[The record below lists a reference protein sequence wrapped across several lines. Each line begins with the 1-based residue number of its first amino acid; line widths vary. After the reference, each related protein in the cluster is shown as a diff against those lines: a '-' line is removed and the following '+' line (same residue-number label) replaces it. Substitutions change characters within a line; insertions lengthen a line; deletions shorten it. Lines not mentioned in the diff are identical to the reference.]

1 MTSQIRNTYECR
13 GLPNVL
19 LVGAECAPLA
29 KTGGLADVIGTLPK
43 SLAKTGI
50 DARVIMP
57 YHKMIKEKYG
67 DRAEHMLSFY
77 SGFGWGKEYV
87 GLEKLILDGTVIYLI
102 DSEKYFGNAIYLGGD
117 AEGEQYSYF
126 CRAVLDALPCLDFVP
141 EVLHC
146 NDWHTAMIPMLA
158 RTQYKG
164 GMQEKIKY
172 LLTIHNIA
180 FQGKY
185 SFSFVQNLLGIDS
198 RYFTPEFMELY
209 GCADYLKAGC
219 VFADRINTVSPSY
232 AEEIKQPYYAEGL
245 DGILNARSAQLSG
258 IVNGIDSEVFDPS
271 ADKYIAANYALK
283 DRSGKAACKKALQEE
298 LGLNVSESAPIVSM
312 VTRMT
317 EQKGFD
323 LVIYGLDDLL
333 RNTDMQFVLL
343 GSGEARFEDFMRG
356 AEARWK
362 GRVCSYIGYNDELAH
377 RIYAG
382 SDYYLMPSRFEPCG
396 ISQMIAM
403 RYGTVPIVRE
413 TGGLKDTVKPYNE
426 YTGEGTGFSFAN
438 YNGEEMKNT
447 VRYALSFF
455 GSKEVMKR
463 ITDADMEIDF
473 GFDASAREYKEL
485 YSKLICSDCLDKVML
500 EHNSADSRFRRPVGA
515 VRCGED
521 ICLKV
526 SVNSGMVVDPVLVL
540 KDDHTVKEIQMIPD
554 EQGYHVEFKAPDE
567 PEAMWY
573 SFRFETCRGERWLCP
588 DHSGYKSRMLDYSA
602 EGFRLTVYD
611 AEFETPDW
619 LKHSVMYQIFPDR
632 FAFSD
637 DDTAVNG
644 IEYHRSLGQKPR
656 LHRRLSDPVAWQPR
670 KGEKE
675 YFPDDFYGGTLKGI
689 IEKLPYLKDLGIS
702 CIYLNPIVEARSNHR
717 YDTSDY
723 MKVDPILGTNRDFSA
738 LCRKAGSMGIRI
750 ILDGVFS
757 HTGADSIYFNIYDH
771 YDSEGACQGEK
782 SKYHGWYL
790 FDKFPDSY
798 RSWWGIKNLPEV
810 DERNPSWQN
819 YIFRNKS
826 SVMKTWMNRGASGWR
841 LDVADEIPDDVLEAM
856 RTQIKSVDKEAPLI
870 GEVWED
876 PIVKVS
882 YSARRTYAL
891 GRALDSVMNYPLRT
905 ALLDFAHFRLDAPG
919 LRDFL
924 INQQINYPKPLYYS
938 LMNLIGSHDV
948 ARVANSIAYDAVIRQ
963 LPREKQLE
971 IDFTE
976 DMIARAYEFEKLF
989 AAVQFSVPGVPSI
1002 YYGDEQGMTGT
1013 ADPFN
1018 RTPFREN
1025 KKCTLYSHYKTLA
1038 QLRNTNPAMR
1048 TGEAVFMAQ
1057 GSDVLVILR
1066 YINSGHDAF
1075 GAPAVENAVV
1085 TVINRS
1091 DKGSEFTVDCS
1102 YCGLPDYSGWI
1113 GPVSSLTAVLK

>member
-1 MTSQIRNTYECR
+1 MTLHIRNTYECR

-43 SLAKTGI
+43 SLAKLGI

-57 YHKMIKEKYG
+57 YHKKIKDKYG
-67 DRAEHMLSFY
+67 DKVEHMLSFY
-77 SGFGWGKEYV
+77 SDFGWDREYV
-87 GLEKLILDGTVIYLI
+87 GLEKLVISDVVIYLI

-141 EVLHC
+141 EVIHC

-164 GMQEKIKY
+164 AMQERMKF

-209 GCADYLKAGC
+209 GCADFMKAGC
-219 VFADRINTVSPSY
+219 VFSDRINTVSPSY
-232 AEEIKQPYYAEGL
+232 AEEIKLPYYAEGL
-245 DGILNARSAQLSG
+245 DGILNARAAQLSG
-258 IVNGIDSEVFDPS
+258 IVNGIDNEVFDPETDS
-271 ADKYIAANYALK
+271 HIAANYSLE
-283 DRSGKAACKKALQEE
+283 DRSGKALCKKALQEE
-298 LGLNVSESAPIVSM
+298 LGLNVDENAPVVSM

-333 RNTDMQFVLL
+333 SNTDMQFVLL
-343 GSGEARFEDFMRG
+343 GTGDSRFEDFMRG

-377 RIYAG
+377 KIYAG

-413 TGGLKDTVKPYNE
+413 TGGLRDTVKPYNE

-447 VRYALSFF
+447 IRYALSFF
-455 GSKEVMKR
+455 HNKDVMKK
-463 ITDADMEIDF
+463 ITDADMVIDF
-473 GFDASAREYKEL
+473 GFDTSAREYKEL
-485 YSKLICSDCLDKVML
+485 YLKLICSDCLDKVML
-500 EHNSADSRFRRPVGA
+500 EHNSADSRFCWPAGA
-515 VRCGED
+515 VKCGEEV
-521 ICLKV
+521 CLSV
-526 SVNSGMVVDPVLVL
+526 SVSSGLVVDPVLVL
-540 KDDHTVKEIQMIPD
+540 KSDRGTREIPMSPN
-554 EQGYHVEFKAPDE
+554 EQGYYVKFNAPDK

-611 AEFETPDW
+611 AAFETPDW

-637 DDTAVNG
+637 DDTAEKG
-644 IEYHRSLGQKPR
+644 IEYHKSIGQKPR
-656 LHRRLSDPVAWQPR
+656 LHRRLSDPVAWQAR
-670 KGEKE
+670 RGEKE
-675 YFPDDFYGGTLKGI
+675 YFPDDFYGGTFKGI
-689 IEKLPYLKDLGIS
+689 ISKLPYLKDLGIS
-702 CIYLNPIVEARSNHR
+702 CIYLNPIVESRSNHR

-723 MKVDPILGTNRDFSA
+723 LKVDPILGTNRDFSE
-738 LCRKAGSMGIRI
+738 LCRKAEDMGIEI

-757 HTGADSIYFNIYDH
+757 HTGADSIYFNAYGN
-771 YDSEGACQGEK
+771 YGSAGACQGKE
-782 SKYHGWYL
+782 SKYFSWYL
-790 FDKFPDSY
+790 FDEFPDSY

-810 DERNPSWQN
+810 DERNQTWQN

-826 SVMKTWMNRGASGWR
+826 SVMKTWMGRGASGWR

-856 RTQIKSVDKEAPLI
+856 RKEVKSVDKDAPII

-876 PIVKVS
+876 PVVKVS
-882 YSARRTYAL
+882 YGSRRTYAL

-924 INQQINYPKPLYYS
+924 INQEINYPKPLYYS

-948 ARVANSIAYDAVIRQ
+948 ARVVNSIAYDAVIRQ

-971 IDFTE
+971 IDFTDE
-976 DMIARAYEFEKLF
+976 MIAKAVEFEKLF
-989 AAVQFSVPGVPSI
+989 AAVQFSIPGVPSI

-1018 RTPFREN
+1018 RKPFREN
-1025 KKCTLYSHYKTLA
+1025 KKCTLYSHYKELS
-1038 QLRNTNPAMR
+1038 QLRNSNPAMS

-1057 GSDVLVILR
+1057 GSDILMILR
-1066 YINSGHDAF
+1066 YISGGTDAF
-1075 GAPAVENAVV
+1075 GAPARDNIVL

-1091 DKGSEFTVDCS
+1091 EEGSDFTADCS
-1102 YCGLPDYSGWI
+1102 FSGLPDYSGWI
-1113 GPVSSLTAVLK
+1113 GPVSSLSVVLR

>member
-1 MTSQIRNTYECR
+1 MSSDIRNTFECS

-57 YHKMIKEKYG
+57 YHKKIKEKYG
-67 DRAEHMLSFY
+67 ESVEHMLSFY
-77 SGFGWGKEYV
+77 TDLGWRREYV
-87 GLEKLILDGTVIYLI
+87 GLEKLILNDVVIYLI

-158 RTQYKG
+158 RTQYRG
-164 GMQEKIKY
+164 CMQERMKF

-185 SFSFVQNLLGIDS
+185 SFNFVQDLLGIDG

-209 GCADYLKAGC
+209 GCADFLKAGC
-219 VFADRINTVSPSY
+219 VFSDRINTVSPSY
-232 AEEIKQPYYAEGL
+232 AEEIRQPYYAEGL
-245 DGILNARSAQLSG
+245 DGILNARAAQLSG
-258 IVNGIDSEVFDPS
+258 IVNGIDNEVFDPAS
-271 ADKYIAANYALK
+271 DPHIAANYTLA
-283 DRSGKAACKKALQEE
+283 DRSGKALCKKALQGE
-298 LGLNVSESAPIVSM
+298 LGLTIDADVPVVSM

-323 LVIYGLDDLL
+323 LVLYALDDLL
-333 RNTDMQFVLL
+333 NTTDMQFVLL
-343 GSGEARFEDFMRG
+343 GTGDARFEDFMRG
-356 AEARWK
+356 AETRWK

-377 RIYAG
+377 KIYAG

-413 TGGLKDTVKPYNE
+413 TGGLRDTVKPYNE

-447 VRYALSFF
+447 IRYALSFYHNIDA
-455 GSKEVMKR
+455 MQQL
-463 ITDADMEIDF
+463 TDSAMQIDF
-473 GFDASAREYKEL
+473 GFDASAREYRDL

-500 EHNSADSRFRRPVGA
+500 EHNSADSRFRWPAGA
-515 VRCGED
+515 VKCGQE
-521 ICLKV
+521 ISLSV
-526 SVNSGMVVDPVLVL
+526 TVNSGMVMNPVLVL
-540 KDDHTVKEIQMIPD
+540 KDDRSTTEIPMSPAEHGYTVK
-554 EQGYHVEFKAPDE
+554 FTAPE
-567 PEAMWY
+567 VPAAMWY

-588 DHSGYKSRMLDYSA
+588 DHSGYKSRLLDYPA

-611 AEFETPDW
+611 AQFDTPDW
-619 LKHSVMYQIFPDR
+619 FRHSIMYQIFPDR
-632 FAFSD
+632 FAFSE
-637 DDTAVNG
+637 DDTAAKG
-644 IEYHRSLGQKPR
+644 IEYHKSLGQKPR
-656 LHRRLSDPVAWQPR
+656 LHKKLSDPVAWQAR

-675 YFPDDFYGGTLKGI
+675 YFPDDFYGGTFKGI
-689 IEKLPYLKDLGIS
+689 IRKLPYLKDLGIS
-702 CIYLNPIVEARSNHR
+702 CIYLNPIVESRSNHR
-717 YDTSDY
+717 YDASDY
-723 MKVDPILGTNRDFSA
+723 LKTDPVLGTNRDFTE
-738 LCRKAGSMGIRI
+738 LCRKAEELGIRI

-757 HTGADSIYFNIYDH
+757 HTGADSIYFNAYGNYDAV
-771 YDSEGACQGEK
+771 GACQDKK
-782 SKYHGWYL
+782 SKYYGWYF
-790 FDKFPDSY
+790 FDEFPDSY
-798 RSWWGIKNLPEV
+798 RSWWGIRNLPEV
-810 DERNPSWQN
+810 DERNPAWQN
-819 YIFRNKS
+819 FIFKNKS
-826 SVMKTWMNRGASGWR
+826 SVMKTWMNRGAAGWR

-856 RTQIKSVDKEAPLI
+856 RKEVKSFDRNAPII

-876 PIVKVS
+876 PVVKVS
-882 YSARRTYAL
+882 YDSRRTYAL

-924 INQQINYPKPLYYS
+924 INQQINYPKPLYYA

-948 ARVANSIAYDAVIRQ
+948 ARILNSIAYDGVLRQ

-971 IDFTE
+971 IEFTDE
-976 DMIARAYEFEKLF
+976 MIAKAAEFEKLL

-1018 RTPFREN
+1018 RKPFREN
-1025 KKCTLYSHYKTLA
+1025 SRCSLHDYYKTLA
-1038 QLRNTNPAMR
+1038 SLRNANPAMS

-1057 GSDVLVILR
+1057 GSDILMILR
-1066 YINSGHDAF
+1066 YTGGGKDAF
-1075 GAPAVENAVV
+1075 GFPAADNAVL
-1085 TVINRS
+1085 TVINRAEETS
-1091 DKGSEFTVDCS
+1091 AYAADCS
-1102 YCGLPDYSGWI
+1102 FCGLPEANGSI
-1113 GPVSSLTAVLK
+1113 GPLSALTIVLK